1 MRQTTPYREAF
12 GLVNGVR
19 RRSLRV
25 VVFTVSVAI
34 SSVAFETTAHL
45 AGASSVPP
53 PCVLS
58 ALHFSF
64 ESNGGLGHGAFRVLV
79 HNRGPTSC
87 ALAGYPRVRVPLED
101 HRDRG
106 IQSSLQKVMSPGSV
120 AAISD
125 TFNSYAGGYLG
136 PASKAKAIRP
146 PLVVLKSR
154 SGVASFNLVW
164 IEIDPKPC
172 PVARVFQIGL
182 ADVARFTSTHVLAF
196 VCSSVD
202 VTPFVNGASGSWGT
216 SQ

>member
-1 MRQTTPYREAF
+1 MRQTTRYREAI

-19 RRSLRV
+19 WRSLRV
-25 VVFTVSVAI
+25 VVFTVSIAI

-45 AGASSVPP
+45 AGASSVPS

-87 ALAGYPRVRVPLED
+87 ALTGYPRVRIALED
-101 HRDRG
+101 HRDPAV
-106 IQSSLQKVMSPGSV
+106 QSSLQRVMTPGSV

-125 TFNSYAGGYLG
+125 TFYSYAGGYVG
-136 PASKAKAIRP
+136 PVSKSKTIRP
-146 PLVVLKSR
+146 PLVDLLSR
-154 SGVASFNLVW
+154 TGVASFNLVW
-164 IEIDPKPC
+164 IDIGPKPC
-172 PVARVFQIGL
+172 PVSRVFQIGL
-182 ADVARFTSTHVLAF
+182 AGVARFTSTRALAF

-202 VTPFVNGASGSWGT
+202 VTPLVNGASGSWG
-216 SQ
+216 

>member
-1 MRQTTPYREAF
+1 MVSVTRWPGARVL
-12 GLVNGVR
+12 LVTI
-19 RRSLRV
+19 SLAV
-25 VVFTVSVAI
+25 SSVVFA
-34 SSVAFETTAHL
+34 TTTQP
-45 AGASSVPP
+45 AGAAAKLT
-53 PCVLS
+53 PCALK
-58 ALHFSF
+58 ALHFTF
-64 ESNGGLGHGAFRVLV
+64 ELNGGLGHGAFRVLV
-79 HNRGPTSC
+79 HNRGPAACLLS
-87 ALAGYPRVRVPLED
+87 GYPRVRVPLED

-154 SGVASFNLVW
+154 RGVASFNLVW
-164 IEIDPKPC
+164 IEIGPKPC
-172 PVARVFQIGL
+172 PVSRLFQIGL
-182 ADVARFTSTHVLAF
+182 AGAARFTSTRVLAF

-202 VTPFVNGASGSWGT
+202 VTPFVNGASGSWGM